1 MASLLVYL
9 MISSPERG
17 ASMLESES
25 LRSLHRDWEQ
35 YPRGRRQGAGRLLFV
50 STHRLPSTTHHCL
63 AMPRVT
69 MSHCHTVTLS
79 HHPTIPSSLGEK
91 EMFAQ
96 LKAGRWGEW
105 DDHALAGRT
114 TLGNYWELQT
124 HGNVWS
130 TAAPLQS
137 YIVMARDNMIDMITN
152 CQYHNL
158 TQEITT
164 KEFSVQINETHQW
177 RRGLLWMVIID
188 CANI

>member
-69 MSHCHTVTLS
+69 MSHCHSVTMS
-79 HHPTIPSSLGEK
+79 HHPTITSSLREK

-130 TAAPLQS
+130 TAAPIPVLHSDGKGQHDWHDYKLS
-137 YIVMARDNMIDMITN
+137 IPQPDTRNN
-152 CQYHNL
+152 
-158 TQEITT
+158 
-164 KEFSVQINETHQW
+164 HQ
-177 RRGLLWMVIID
+177 GVLS
-188 CANI
+188 AN

>member
-69 MSHCHTVTLS
+69 MSQMSHCHNVTPS
-79 HHPTIPSSLGEK
+79 HHSFESRGEANVCPVKSRAVRWVRWPRPGWPHHTGKLLGTTNTRKCVEHCSTTPVLHSDGKGQHDWHDYKLSIP
-91 EMFAQ
+91 Q
-96 LKAGRWGEW
+96 PDTR
-105 DDHALAGRT
+105 
-114 TLGNYWELQT
+114 N
-124 HGNVWS
+124 N
-130 TAAPLQS
+130 
-137 YIVMARDNMIDMITN
+137 
-152 CQYHNL
+152 
-158 TQEITT
+158 
-164 KEFSVQINETHQW
+164 HQ
-177 RRGLLWMVIID
+177 GVLS
-188 CANI
+188 AN